1 MYISSMRTKI
11 LNYDKKKAKVYF
23 GLLKFAELFSVFLFF
38 FGFNWF
44 GHVAV
49 NILGQEIWSNPSS
62 YFEFWLIGFFFF
74 ITICGAVFLV
84 GAIIY
89 LSYKLVKLWLKA
101 NWRWAK
107 IIAESGDSKIKR
119 LKEKQKI
126 KKISKIEEMEKDRE
140 KHGVCVGDTAIS
152 KTNIGPFT
160 KGEKYNVCLVYVDG
174 DVKVNDSNG
183 NKIDYYCNPSKYFKI
198 IKNKLPEKPK
208 LDKKYIEQ

>member
-1 MYISSMRTKI
+1 MKTKI

-38 FGFNWF
+38 FGFNWL

-49 NILGQEIWSNPSS
+49 NILGQVFWDNPSS
-62 YFEFWLIGFFFF
+62 YFEFWLVGFFFF
-74 ITICGAVFLV
+74 MMICGAITLV
-84 GAIIY
+84 GFIIY
-89 LSYKLVKLWLKA
+89 LSYQLVKLWLKA

-107 IIAESGDSKIKR
+107 VIAEDGDSKIKR
-119 LKEKQKI
+119 LEEKQKI

-152 KTNIGPFT
+152 KKNTEYLT
-160 KGEKYNVCLVYVDG
+160 KGEKYKVCSIYDDG
-174 DVKVNDSNG
+174 DIRVKDING
-183 NKIDYYCNPSKYFKI
+183 NEVSYCYKPTRYFKI
-198 IKNKLPEKPK
+198 TKNKLPAKPK